1 MAADGFRRNCYFA
14 IMGGCIS
21 TMCLSAL
28 FLALLHAG
36 PRTILWVCN
45 DSELTVRCKPINL
58 AFKGEAG
65 KKCVWFH
72 YRSDQEKPCCYAER
86 KLALY
91 DVCSSHSTSPRD
103 QENCRGGSRS
113 KHTKPKVEFDG
124 ESCTLSIEDP
134 DAQDVGYYEGSMPH
148 DSKDLGRIVSFRE
161 YVDSDQVCDFT
172 IQSSCKERFGASLI
186 FVSAFIL
193 LFTLL
198 ATCRKNILATK
209 LIDTKNNV
217 STKLAPE
224 LTKGLKEGLVSPSR

>member
-1 MAADGFRRNCYFA
+1 
-14 IMGGCIS
+14 
-21 TMCLSAL
+21 MCFSAL

-36 PRTILWVCN
+36 PRTISWVCN

-65 KKCVWFH
+65 TKCVWFH

-91 DVCSSHSTSPRD
+91 DVCSQYLVWD

-113 KHTKPKVEFDG
+113 KHTTPKVEIDG
-124 ESCTLSIEDP
+124 DSCTLSIEDP
-134 DAQDVGYYEGSMPH
+134 DAQDVGYYEGSMPY

-161 YVDSDQVCDFT
+161 YVDSDKVCDFT
-172 IQSSCKERFGASLI
+172 IQSSCKERFGARLF

-193 LFTLL
+193 LFSLL
-198 ATCRKNILATK
+198 ATCRKNVLATK
-209 LIDTKNNV
+209 LVDTKNNV
-217 STKLAPE
+217 STKLV
-224 LTKGLKEGLVSPSR
+224 TKGLTERHQVGDQN